1 MKKTQE
7 IPWKRISAEGFAI
20 VVSILLAFGIDAWWD
35 ERRERAEEQVLL
47 TRLAAEFS
55 INLERIELYIEGF
68 SNIVDACS
76 QLYEIVDNAMVNQEE
91 TAGLPAGWLRLSL
104 IAPLY
109 EANTPLLDALTKGGK
124 LDVVDDSRVIEAV
137 SEWERQLRDYTS
149 MAERARRGVDSLLK
163 PALYK
168 RGDIGSLLVGP
179 WITEENGADPMWRIP
194 VIIEVDREIKGIVAG
209 RYEMALDTHRDF
221 EQLRDAAAEVIASIE
236 GNVSE
241 H

>member
-109 EANTPLLDALTKGGK
+109 EANTPLLDALTKVGK

-149 MAERARRGVDSLLK
+149 MAERARCTSRF
-163 PALYK
+163 
-168 RGDIGSLLVGP
+168 R
-179 WITEENGADPMWRIP
+179 
-194 VIIEVDREIKGIVAG
+194 
-209 RYEMALDTHRDF
+209 
-221 EQLRDAAAEVIASIE
+221 AAARRSSRSYCIDRGKCLRTLEQIKVYENSSSASG
-236 GNVSE
+236 GNAKYALVCE
-241 H
+241 